1 MTQHEQLAG
10 YENDLDYLTDVL
22 QLITLQM
29 EQAVAHFRAVRGD
42 QHREGFL
49 GLFLNDEDINRT
61 LAELRSKENPP
72 ATPQNIR
79 RLRQNIILQTRA
91 TTRKLPPQTLAES
104 LGLGQQESDLILY
117 LLAGETDPRFTR
129 VWAFLQDD
137 VQRRYL
143 TPGLIMHL
151 SDLPQSG
158 HSLTDI
164 RAMLS
169 AEAPLM
175 QYNVISMGEPHRP
188 LLERPLKLDER
199 IVDFLLGR
207 DTVDRELTGLLD
219 VSPYPQPRVRPP
231 LPGALGALI
240 RHLGNNQPIPPLH
253 LIGEPGQD
261 HDLWLARKRGQNIL
275 RVRTAE
281 WVNTPDWRKKLDTLR
296 REQLLRGALISV
308 PAAEQLSADQQLALL
323 HIIPNNL
330 VLQTENPGAFSPASS
345 AVEIALPEPAP
356 AIRESAWQQHLPRH
370 WLAQQ
375 PTGMLRDLAHTYRLT
390 PARIADISQR
400 LNNCLLL
407 NPDLGA
413 VALKSLCKIAAAESM
428 ASGAQHMKC
437 GQNWDQLV
445 LPPASKNLLEELIL
459 RASYQQQ
466 VLRDWGMDQLFGQQ
480 PGLSALFVGPSGTG
494 KTLAAGVIAR
504 SLGLELFRID
514 LATVVSKY
522 IGETEKN
529 LQSIFDHASR
539 ADVVLFFDEADA
551 LFGKRSE
558 VKDAHDRYANIE
570 TSYLLQKI
578 EAHTGVCIL
587 ASNLAQNIDEA
598 FMRRIQVVVEFPF
611 PGPKERETIWQQLL
625 TTSAPTR
632 DDLDLPFLG
641 RQFELTGA
649 NIKSILLLAGCYA
662 AGEQQPIGMDHLVRA
677 IAREYS
683 KLGKPLS
690 KNLFGPYYS
699 RLRQWE

>member
-10 YENDLDYLTDVL
+10 YQNDLDYLTDVL
-22 QLITLQM
+22 ELITLQM
-29 EQAVAHFRAVRGD
+29 EQAVAQFRAVRGD
-42 QHREGFL
+42 HNREGFL

-61 LAELRSKENPP
+61 LTQLKTVERPP
-72 ATPQNIR
+72 ATPQSIR
-79 RLRQNIILQTRA
+79 HLRQNIILKTRA
-91 TTRKLPPQTLAES
+91 TARKLPPQALAES
-104 LGLGQQESDLILY
+104 LGLGQQESDLVLY
-117 LLAGETDPRFTR
+117 LLAGETDPRFNR

-143 TPGLIMHL
+143 TPGLVAHL
-151 SDLPQSG
+151 SDLPQSN
-158 HSLTDI
+158 HTAVNI

-169 AEAPLM
+169 AEAPLLEHK
-175 QYNVISMGEPHRP
+175 VISMGEPNRP
-188 LLERPLKLDER
+188 LLERPLKLDDR

-207 DTVDRELTGLLD
+207 DTVDRELSGLLE
-219 VSPYPQPRVRPP
+219 VLPYPQPRVRPP
-231 LPGALGALI
+231 LPEALHSVI
-240 RHLGNNQPIPPLH
+240 RHLKSSQPMPPLH
-253 LIGEPGQD
+253 LTGEPGQD
-261 HDLWLARKRGQNIL
+261 HELWLARKRGQNLL
-275 RVRTAE
+275 RLRTAE
-281 WVNTPDWRKKLDTLR
+281 LARNPDWREKLIYLR
-296 REQLLRGALISV
+296 REQLLRGSLLSV
-308 PAAEQLSADQQLALL
+308 PTAEQLSGEQQSSLL
-323 HIIPNNL
+323 QTISDNL
-330 VLQTENPGAFSPASS
+330 VLQTENPGAFPAISS
-345 AVEIALPEPAP
+345 AVEIALPSATPG
-356 AIRESAWQQHLPRH
+356 IRELAWQQHLPDYWVAH
-370 WLAQQ
+370 QYD
-375 PTGMLRDLAHTYRLT
+375 GMIRDLALTYRLT
-390 PARIADISQR
+390 PARIADVSQR
-400 LNNCLLL
+400 LGNSLRLDPTMGAL
-407 NPDLGA
+407 DLKA
-413 VALKSLCKIAAAESM
+413 MCKAAAAETMS
-428 ASGAQHMKC
+428 SGAQRMKC
-437 GQNWDQLV
+437 GQTWEQLV
-445 LPPASKNLLEELIL
+445 LPSASKKLLEELIL

-466 VLRDWGMDQLFGQQ
+466 VLQNWGMEQLFDQQ

-529 LQSIFDHASR
+529 LQRIFDNATR

-598 FMRRIQVVVEFPF
+598 FMRRIQVVVDFPL
-611 PGPKERETIWQQLL
+611 PGPKERETIWRQLL

-632 DDLDLPFLG
+632 ENLDLPFLG
-641 RQFELTGA
+641 HQFELTGA

-662 AGEQQPIGMDHLVRA
+662 AGEQQPIGMDHLVQA

-683 KLGKPLS
+683 KLGKPLT
-690 KNLFGPYYS
+690 KTLFGPYYS
-699 RLRQWE
+699 RLRQ